1 MKITILSGPF
11 LPMPPAPCGAVER
24 IWDGLARRFVS
35 RGHEVTVLSAA
46 HPGLPEEEV
55 VAGVRV
61 IRRGGFARPSKLTV
75 SLALDLAY
83 SVAALPQLPKADIL
97 VTNTFWMPGL
107 LSLWNR
113 SAGRLAIHVARV
125 PKGQMRL
132 YPAASRFQAVSTM
145 IRDAVVREIPWAAD
159 RVKVFPNPIHTDV
172 FTPPPTRRIGPESVI
187 LFTGR
192 IHPEKGL
199 DVLVAAFGQLA
210 AEFPRLR
217 LRVVGPWRTE
227 HGGGGAEYLDKLK
240 VQAGTVA
247 VEFRDPVF
255 DLGQLAEVYRSG
267 DVYCYPT
274 LAEAG
279 EASPVAPV
287 EAMSA
292 GLVPVVSD
300 IPQFKDTIL
309 PCETGETFD
318 HRSADRADRLAAAL
332 RKLITD
338 PDRTERMGREATR
351 RAARF
356 GYEQVANQY
365 LDDFRLMLS
374 GGRGR

>member
-24 IWDGLARRFVS
+24 VWDGLARKFVA
-35 RGHEVTVLSAA
+35 RGHEVTVLSSA
-46 HPGLPEEEV
+46 HPGLSEEEV
-55 VAGVRV
+55 VGGVQV
-61 IRRGGFARPSKLTV
+61 IRRGGFARRRRLAAN
-75 SLALDLAY
+75 LALDFAY
-83 SVAALPQLPKADIL
+83 SVGALPLLPKADIL

-113 SAGRLAIHVARV
+113 SAGRLAVHVQRV

-132 YPAASRFQAVSTM
+132 YSTATRFQAVSTA
-145 IRDAVVREIPWAAD
+145 IRDAVVREIPWAAG
-159 RVKVFPNPIHTDV
+159 RVKVFPNPVHTDV
-172 FTPPPTRRIGPESVI
+172 FTPPPARRIGPESTI

-192 IHPEKGL
+192 VNPEKGL
-199 DVLVAAFGQLA
+199 DVLVTAFGQLA

-217 LRVVGPWRTE
+217 LRIVGPWRTE
-227 HGGGGAEYLDKLK
+227 HGGGGADYLARLK
-240 VQAGTVA
+240 AQAAGRA
-247 VEFRDPVF
+247 VEFCDPVF
-255 DLGQLAEVYRSG
+255 DLSRLADVYRSA
-267 DVYCYPT
+267 DLYCYPT

-287 EAMSA
+287 EAMAA

-300 IPQFKDTIL
+300 IPQFRDTIT
-309 PCETGETFD
+309 PGETGETFD
-318 HRSADRADRLAAAL
+318 HRSPDRADRLVAAF

-338 PDRTERMGREATR
+338 PERTGAMGREAAR
-351 RAARF
+351 WAARF
-356 GYEQVANQY
+356 GYEQVADQY
-365 LDDFRLMLS
+365 LDDFRQMLS

>member
-1 MKITILSGPF
+1 
-11 LPMPPAPCGAVER
+11 V
-24 IWDGLARRFVS
+24 WDGLARQFVS
-35 RGHEVTVLSAA
+35 NGHEVTVLSSA
-46 HPGLPEEEV
+46 HPGLPDEEV

-61 IRRGGFARPSKLTV
+61 IRRGGFARQRELGV
-75 SLALDLAY
+75 NLALDLVY
-83 SVAALPQLPKADIL
+83 SASAALQLPKADIL

-113 SAGRLAIHVARV
+113 AAGRIAVHVQRV

-132 YPAASRFQAVSTM
+132 YPAASRFQVVSTM

-172 FTPPPTRRIGPESVI
+172 FTPPPARRIGPDSVI
-187 LFTGR
+187 LYTGR

-199 DVLVAAFGQLA
+199 DVLVTAFRQLIK
-210 AEFPRLR
+210 EFPKLR

-227 HGGGGAEYLDKLK
+227 HGGGGAEYLEKLK
-240 VQAGTVA
+240 TQAGSGA

-267 DVYCYPT
+267 DLYCYPT

-287 EAMSA
+287 EAMAA

-300 IPQFKDTIL
+300 IPQFKDTITSG
-309 PCETGETFD
+309 ETGETFD
-318 HRSADRADRLAAAL
+318 HRVPDRTDRLAAML

-338 PDRTERMGREATR
+338 ADRTAQMGREATR

-356 GYEQVANQY
+356 GYEQVANLY
-365 LDDFRLMLS
+365 LEDFRFMLS
-374 GGRGR
+374 GGRAR